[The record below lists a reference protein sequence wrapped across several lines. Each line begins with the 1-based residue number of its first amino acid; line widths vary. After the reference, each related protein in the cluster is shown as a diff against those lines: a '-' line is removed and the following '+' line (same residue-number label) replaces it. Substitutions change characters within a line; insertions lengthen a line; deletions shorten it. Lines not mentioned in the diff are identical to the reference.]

1 MYIRFVIHKVDDRSG
16 KRQGLFQAM
25 SDLVDAYALNEY
37 EELEYAEIY
46 EWFREN
52 LKKPRSFSRST
63 EPDAPKVALSWFRH
77 TATEHVSRMY
87 RICQILADHGI
98 LVEVLRTERPG
109 LIVYEDE
116 FQVTAEPLRD
126 TVT

>member
-1 MYIRFVIHKVDDRSG
+1 MYIRFIIHKLDDRSG

-25 SDLVDAYALNEY
+25 SDLEDAGALNEY

-109 LIVYEDE
+109 FIVYQDE